1 LPRSEHA
8 RRLRRRGVALR
19 RVCVAPLVLALRVS
33 DQQTVIHDDLV
44 RWKQLRF
51 DRPGAPAPPMS
62 DPAMVRVFTA
72 AYREFRNVFYYRL
85 EAGNVAG
92 MVLAKIARRVWRPL
106 ATFDIACDDV
116 GPGLVVRHG
125 YSTILTAERI
135 GANCFAHQGVTVGW
149 RDENSRPPV
158 LGDDVYLGAGAKV
171 LGPITL
177 GDGVMVGANA
187 VVIEDVPPGCT
198 VAGVPARV
206 VNKRDHT
213 DVRRGGDAS

>member
-1 LPRSEHA
+1 MPHSEHW
-8 RRLRRRGVALR
+8 RRLHRRGASLR
-19 RVCVAPLVLALRVS
+19 RLFVVPLAVALRVS
-33 DQQTVIHDDLV
+33 DQRAVIHGDLV
-44 RWKQLRF
+44 RWKKLRF
-51 DRPGAPAPPMS
+51 DPPGTPTVAMS
-62 DPAMVRVFTA
+62 DEAMLVSLAA

-92 MVLAKIARRVWRPL
+92 MLVSKVARRIWRPL
-106 ATFDIACDDV
+106 PTFDIGCADV

-125 YSTILTAERI
+125 YATILTAERI

-149 RDENSRPPV
+149 RDENTRPPV

-187 VVIEDVPPGCT
+187 VVIDDVPSGCT
-198 VAGVPARV
+198 VAGIPARI
-206 VNKRDHT
+206 VNKRDLT
-213 DVRRGGDAS
+213 PSN

>member
-8 RRLRRRGVALR
+8 RLLRRRALALR
-19 RVCVAPLVLALRVS
+19 RLLVAPLMVAWRVS
-33 DQQTVIHDDLV
+33 DQRAVIHQDLV

-51 DRPGAPAPPMS
+51 DRPGAPAPPMT
-62 DPAMVRVFTA
+62 DVEMLRAFAV
-72 AYREFRNVFYYRL
+72 AYREFRNVFYFRL
-85 EAGNVAG
+85 EGGNVAG
-92 MVLAKIARRVWRPL
+92 MVLAKVARRIWRPL
-106 ATFDIACDDV
+106 PTFDIACDEV

-149 RDENSRPPV
+149 RDEKSRPPV

-177 GDGVMVGANA
+177 GDGVLVGANA
-187 VVIEDVPPGCT
+187 VVIEDVPSGCT

-206 VNKRDHT
+206 VNMRDRA
-213 DVRRGGDAS
+213 VANAGGDAS